1 MFGLT
6 SDRTMLEEEAMK
18 CLGRVVCQLVENRA
32 VVVIPENDPLLGCEA
47 FVHSVFDPSVV
58 LKSTLLNADRVDIS
72 KPGVH
77 IMRRAGPIDYVE
89 TITSLAATGA
99 SMILTYSNCGLFLP
113 GHSFVPVMRLGSE
126 EKRRSV
132 CDGVMSDG
140 EEVMLEKMMR
150 VLSREEKT
158 KVMERGIFDFQ
169 ITRTANGFSL

>member
-18 CLGRVVCQLVENRA
+18 RLGRVVCQLVENRA

-58 LKSTLLNADRVDIS
+58 LKSTLLNADRVDTS

-113 GHSFVPVMRLGSE
+113 GFPSFL
-126 EKRRSV
+126 
-132 CDGVMSDG
+132 
-140 EEVMLEKMMR
+140 
-150 VLSREEKT
+150 
-158 KVMERGIFDFQ
+158 
-169 ITRTANGFSL
+169 